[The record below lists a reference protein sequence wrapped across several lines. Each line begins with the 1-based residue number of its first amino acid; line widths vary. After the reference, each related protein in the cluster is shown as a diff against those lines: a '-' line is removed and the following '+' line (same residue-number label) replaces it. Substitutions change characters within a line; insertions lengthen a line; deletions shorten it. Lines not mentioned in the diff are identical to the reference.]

1 MILFATSDK
10 GGTGRSVTS
19 CNVALRCALRG
30 SDVCYLDFDFGSP
43 TAGAILHVGSA
54 ARGIAGG
61 RGLHSYLEGSV
72 AAPAE
77 LDLWRHIERAE
88 LRPRP
93 AGAGRL
99 VLLPG
104 DEGGGEFPIDDEM
117 IIRCQRLL
125 RRLAEEFELVIVD
138 LSAGRSYALQLV
150 LEVTARPALQAMITR
165 WLVFHRWTRQHI
177 IAAAG
182 LAYGEHGIVDTGAA
196 KGHDRDRLYDS
207 IRFVR
212 TAVPD
217 PESSQFAGL
226 LPTQAAWLQE
236 IDAELQKLAAR
247 QRVGRS
253 VLLGSV
259 PLDPV
264 LQWREQ
270 LIIDS
275 DVWTLR
281 IANLETNAALD
292 ALAKDVLDEDSWEG
306 L

>member
-1 MILFATSDK
+1 MILIATSDK
-10 GGTGRSVTS
+10 GGTGRSVTG
-19 CNVALRCALRG
+19 CNIALRCALQG
-30 SDVCYLDFDFGSP
+30 SNVCYVDFDFGSP
-43 TAGAILHVGSA
+43 TAGAIFHVESA
-54 ARGIAGG
+54 ARGIPGGQGMHSFLAG
-61 RGLHSYLEGSV
+61 E
-72 AAPAE
+72 AASPVE
-77 LDLWRHIERAE
+77 LDLWRHMDRAG

-99 VLLPG
+99 VLFPG
-104 DEGGGEFPIDDEM
+104 DEGGGEFPVDEDM
-117 IIRCQRLL
+117 TDRCVRLL
-125 RRLAEEFELVIVD
+125 RRLAEEFDLVIVD

-150 LEVTARPALQAMITR
+150 LEVTVRPALRPVLAR

-182 LAYGEHGIVDTGAA
+182 LAYGDHGIVDTGAA
-196 KGHDRDRLYDS
+196 KGHDRDHLRDS

-217 PESSQFAGL
+217 LDSEQFAGL
-226 LPTQAAWLQE
+226 APTQAAWLQE
-236 IDAELQKLAAR
+236 TDADLQRLAAR
-247 QRVGRS
+247 RRIGRS
-253 VLLGSV
+253 VLLGSI

-270 LIIDS
+270 LILES

-281 IANLETNAALD
+281 IANPQTGAALD
-292 ALAKDVLDEDSWEG
+292 ELAKDVMDDDPWEG

>member
-19 CNVALRCALRG
+19 CNVALRCALQHK
-30 SDVCYLDFDFGSP
+30 DVCYLDFDFGSP
-43 TAGAILHVGSA
+43 TAGAIFHVDSV

-61 RGLHSYLEGSV
+61 CGLHSYLEGSV

-88 LRPRP
+88 LQPRP

-104 DEGGGEFPIDDEM
+104 EEGGGEFPIDDEM
-117 IIRCQRLL
+117 IDRCQRLL

-138 LSAGRSYALQLV
+138 LSAGRSYALQLA
-150 LEVTARPALQAMITR
+150 LEVTARPALRAVTTR

-182 LAYGEHGIVDTGAA
+182 LAYGEHGIVATAAA
-196 KGHDRDRLYDS
+196 KGHNHDRLDDS
-207 IRFVR
+207 VRFVR
-212 TAVPD
+212 TAVPA
-217 PESSQFAGL
+217 PESPQFASL

-236 IDAELQKLAAR
+236 TDAELQKLAAR
-247 QRVGRS
+247 RGVGRS

-270 LIIDS
+270 LILDS

-281 IANLETNAALD
+281 IANKETSAALD
-292 ALAKDVLDEDSWEG
+292 ALADDVLNDDAWEG